1 MSVLQNIIDLKE
13 KKIVV
18 KELSQTS
25 CVHEN
30 KSWQPYEPEVNASES
45 LSCEDCGCELELP
58 EESF

>member
-1 MSVLQNIIDLKE
+1 MSVFESIVDLKE

-18 KELSQTS
+18 KESSQTL
-25 CVHEN
+25 CAHEN